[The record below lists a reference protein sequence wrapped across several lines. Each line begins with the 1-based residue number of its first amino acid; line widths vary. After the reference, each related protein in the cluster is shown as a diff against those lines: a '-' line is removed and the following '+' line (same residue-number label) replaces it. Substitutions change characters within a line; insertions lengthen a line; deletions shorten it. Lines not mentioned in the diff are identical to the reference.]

1 MLGFVL
7 IGAQDCW
14 DQEPALKQRQWK
26 PVASRWR
33 QSSRARIRPP
43 SFCFEGFAQLF
54 GRWGRA
60 EKSKGCTRS
69 HPLTRFGFCSSYN
82 SSCQTPGEG
91 PRERTPVT

>member
-14 DQEPALKQRQWK
+14 DQEPALEQRQWK

-33 QSSRARIRPP
+33 QSSRARIRLPA
-43 SFCFEGFAQLF
+43 SALRDFAQLF

-60 EKSKGCTRS
+60 EKSKGCIRS
-69 HPLTRFGFCSSYN
+69 HL
-82 SSCQTPGEG
+82 
-91 PRERTPVT
+91 